1 MPKKDME
8 NVVPKREQNSTNKC
22 IAPHKDEWVEELKKM
37 RFEAWIDGIKQGANM
52 MVVRFIRNKRKRH
65 FTKSQILKAI
75 QSDFDLNE
83 ANARQY
89 MATAEKL

>member
-8 NVVPKREQNSTNKC
+8 KVVSKSEQNSTNKC
-22 IAPHKDEWVEELKKM
+22 IALYKDEWVEELKKK
-37 RFEAWIDGIKQGANM
+37 RFEAWVDGIKQGANM

-89 MATAEKL
+89 MATAAKL

>member
-1 MPKKDME
+1 
-8 NVVPKREQNSTNKC
+8 
-22 IAPHKDEWVEELKKM
+22 
-37 RFEAWIDGIKQGANM
+37 M
-52 MVVRFIRNKRKRH
+52 MVVRFILNKRKRH